1 MKEELC
7 AMYNPAAFQ
16 RITGIQREL
25 VESTEKG
32 SESPFFF
39 LLREEKP
46 FQIYLS
52 VLPVND
58 FLGNGCRR
66 SPCGDDC
73 HL

>member
-1 MKEELC
+1 MVIFWSMKEELC

-39 LLREEKP
+39 TKGGKA
-46 FQIYLS
+46 LS
-52 VLPVND
+52 NIFICLT
-58 FLGNGCRR
+58 R
-66 SPCGDDC
+66 
-73 HL
+73 